1 MWFYQFIRK
10 NMQKNLFIAPKL
22 KIGYQNRSG
31 TYDGKLSYIIYF
43 DEKGKLRKEASWK
56 TWCEESLGSH
66 EFENVPTKG
75 LMLNKQI
82 VRDAYSFGHYANG
95 RTMARIYDPRG
106 FEFEITIENFFGIC
120 STHDL
125 IKGEIVGEFVYAWDG
140 TELVLLP
147 VNSQQYKEAI
157 IFTENKNV
165 KMKSADLEVGYKYL
179 TKLNKEVTYIGK
191 YTMNGAIKLKYA
203 NDAVYI
209 NKGDKIKDI
218 FYDGY
223 DFVNIP
229 TANICEKLDENDNI
243 ENLIN
248 RYLSSKKGLNFKN
261 LKFID
266 LKEDSKLSKRL
277 LAFEDNDKLI
287 LLKLWNTYERKYGT
301 TEYIEIYFEMYLAEK
316 TKGVYK
322 LQKENKT
329 EYIYDILKKMGSRQS
344 NFENGLI
351 EFHVV
356 KKEISECISVIK
368 ELGFKNLALE
378 YIDIDGALKEK
389 FI

>member
-1 MWFYQFIRK
+1 
-10 NMQKNLFIAPKL
+10 MQKNLFIAPRL
-22 KIGYQNRSG
+22 KVGYQTRGG

-56 TWCEESLGSH
+56 TWCNEGLGSQ
-66 EFENVPTKG
+66 EFENIPTKG

-82 VRDAYSFGHYANG
+82 VRDAYHFGHYAEG

-147 VNSQQYKEAI
+147 VDSQQYQEAI
-157 IFTENKNV
+157 VFTENKNI
-165 KMKSADLEVGYKYL
+165 KMKSTDLEVGYKYL

-191 YTMNGAIKLKYA
+191 YTMNSAVKLKYSLNVA
-203 NDAVYI
+203 YI
-209 NKGDKIKDI
+209 NKGDKIKDV
-218 FYDGY
+218 FYDGS
-223 DFVNIP
+223 DFVSIP
-229 TANICEKLDENDNI
+229 IANICEKLDQNDKI

-248 RYLSSKKGLNFKN
+248 RYISSKKGLNFQKF
-261 LKFID
+261 KFID
-266 LKEDSKLSKRL
+266 LEKDSKLSKRI
-277 LAFEDNDKLI
+277 LAFEDNNKLI
-287 LLKLWNTYERKYGT
+287 LLKFWNSYEREYQNSKYF
-301 TEYIEIYFEMYLAEK
+301 EIYFEIYLAEK

-329 EYIYDILKKMGSRQS
+329 EYMIDILKKIEARGISY
-344 NFENGLI
+344 EDKYI
-351 EFHVV
+351 EFNIV
-356 KKEISECISVIK
+356 KKQISECVNILK
-368 ELGFKNLALE
+368 EQGFKYLALE
-378 YIDIDGALKEK
+378 YIDTDGTLKET
-389 FI
+389 FV

>member
-1 MWFYQFIRK
+1 
-10 NMQKNLFIAPKL
+10 MQKNLFIAPKL
-22 KIGYQNRSG
+22 KVGYQNREG

-56 TWCEESLGSH
+56 TWCEENLGSH

-147 VNSQQYKEAI
+147 VDSQQYKEAI

-165 KMKSADLEVGYKYL
+165 KLKASDLEVGYKYL

-191 YTMNGAIKLKYA
+191 HTMNGAIKLKYMMNVA
-203 NDAVYI
+203 YI
-209 NKGDKIKDI
+209 NKGDKTKDV

-223 DFVNIP
+223 DFVSIP
-229 TANICEKLDENDNI
+229 IASICEKLDENDKI
-243 ENLIN
+243 ENLTN
-248 RYLSSKKGLNFKN
+248 RYLSSKKGLNFQN
-261 LKFID
+261 LKFVDI
-266 LKEDSKLSKRL
+266 KENDGLNKKLF
-277 LAFEDNDKLI
+277 AIEDGDKLVI
-287 LLKLWNTYERKYGT
+287 LKFWNSYERKYGT
-301 TEYIEIYFEMYLAEK
+301 SEYIEFYFEMYLAEK
-316 TKGVYK
+316 IKGVYK

-329 EYIYDILKKMGSRQS
+329 EYMSNILKKMGSRQTTY
-344 NFENGLI
+344 ENGLI
-351 EFHVV
+351 EFNIVQ
-356 KKEISECISVIK
+356 KKISECISLLR
-368 ELGFKNLALE
+368 EQGFKYLAIE
-378 YIDIDGALKEK
+378 YIDTDGNMEET
-389 FI
+389 FV

>member
-1 MWFYQFIRK
+1 
-10 NMQKNLFIAPKL
+10 MQKNLFIAPKL

-66 EFENVPTKG
+66 EFENIPTKG
-75 LMLNKQI
+75 LILNKQI

-140 TELVLLP
+140 TELILLP

-191 YTMNGAIKLKYA
+191 YTMNSAIKLKYVMDLA
-203 NDAVYI
+203 YI
-209 NKGDKIKDI
+209 NKGDKIKGI
-218 FYDGY
+218 FYDGW
-223 DFVNIP
+223 DFVSIP
-229 TANICEKLDENDNI
+229 IANICEKLDENDKI
-243 ENLIN
+243 DNLTN
-248 RYLSSKKGLNFKN
+248 RYLSSKKGLNFQK
-261 LKFID
+261 LKFVEPKD
-266 LKEDSKLSKRL
+266 NDSLNKKL
-277 LAFEDNDKLI
+277 LAIEDGDKLI
-287 LLKLWNTYERKYGT
+287 ILKFWNSYERKYQT
-301 TEYIEIYFEMYLAEK
+301 TECFEIYFEMYLTEK
-316 TKGVYK
+316 INGVYK
-322 LQKENKT
+322 LQKENRT
-329 EYIYDILKKMGSRQS
+329 EYMGNILKKIEARHISY
-344 NFENGLI
+344 ENGFI
-351 EFHVV
+351 EFNIV
-356 KKEISECISVIK
+356 KKQISECMGVLK
-368 ELGFKNLALE
+368 EQGFKYLTIE
-378 YIDIDGALKEK
+378 YIDTDNSLKEK
-389 FI
+389 FV

>member
-1 MWFYQFIRK
+1 
-10 NMQKNLFIAPKL
+10 MQKNLFIAPKL
-22 KIGYQNRSG
+22 KVGYQSRSG

-75 LMLNKQI
+75 LMLNKEI
-82 VRDAYSFGHYANG
+82 VRNAYSFGHYANG

-157 IFTENKNV
+157 VFTENKNV
-165 KMKSADLEVGYKYL
+165 KMKSSDLVVGHKYL

-191 YTMNGAIKLKYA
+191 YTMNGAIKLKYMM
-203 NDAVYI
+203 DVVYI
-209 NKGDKIKDI
+209 NKGDKTKDI

-229 TANICEKLDENDNI
+229 IANICEKLDENDKI

-248 RYLSSKKGLNFKN
+248 RYLSSKKGLNFQKFKFVDINDDSN
-261 LKFID
+261 LNK
-266 LKEDSKLSKRL
+266 KL
-277 LAFEDNDKLI
+277 LAIEDGDKLI
-287 LLKLWNTYERKYGT
+287 ILKFWNSYERKHQT
-301 TEYIEIYFEMYLAEK
+301 TEYFEIYFEMYLAEK

-322 LQKENKT
+322 LSKESKP
-329 EYIYDILKKMGSRQS
+329 EYTRNVLKKMEARGIGYG
-344 NFENGLI
+344 NGYV
-351 EFHVV
+351 EFNIV
-356 KKEISECISVIK
+356 KKQISECINLLK
-368 ELGFKNLALE
+368 EQGFKYLALE
-378 YIDIDGALKEK
+378 YVDTDGNLKER
-389 FI
+389 FV